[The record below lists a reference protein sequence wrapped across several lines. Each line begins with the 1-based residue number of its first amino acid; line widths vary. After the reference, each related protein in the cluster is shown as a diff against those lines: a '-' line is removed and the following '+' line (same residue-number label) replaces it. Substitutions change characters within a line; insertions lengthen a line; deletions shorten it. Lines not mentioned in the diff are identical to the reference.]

1 MNQKNIPFLSFEKMH
16 STIRIEIKKA
26 FDEVY
31 DSYWYILG
39 KNVEKFEKEYA
50 NYSNV
55 KFCAGV
61 GNGLDAII
69 IALKTLNIGKGDSV
83 IVPSNTY
90 IATWL
95 AVSYVGAEII
105 PVEPDEK
112 TYNINP
118 DLIESAIKSNT
129 KAIIPVHLYGQ
140 ICEMGKIMEVAKK
153 HNLFVIEDNA
163 QAQGTFYKNKISG
176 SFGHINATS
185 FYPGKNLGA
194 LGDAGAITTND
205 EHLYIKAKTIRN
217 YGSQKKYYNEVKGIN
232 SRLDELQA
240 AFLSVKLKY
249 LDEWN
254 KERNKIAQWYFEAL
268 KDVSEIILPYIHPDC
283 TSNFHLFVI
292 RTKKRDELQDYLNK
306 KNIGTLI
313 HYPIPPH
320 LQDAYKELG
329 YKKGD
334 FPIAEEIAN
343 TCLSLPM
350 YPGLSESDVEYIST
364 SIKNF
369 LNEK

>member
-329 YKKGD
+329 YKKGN

-364 SIKNF
+364 TIKNF
-369 LNEK
+369 FNEK